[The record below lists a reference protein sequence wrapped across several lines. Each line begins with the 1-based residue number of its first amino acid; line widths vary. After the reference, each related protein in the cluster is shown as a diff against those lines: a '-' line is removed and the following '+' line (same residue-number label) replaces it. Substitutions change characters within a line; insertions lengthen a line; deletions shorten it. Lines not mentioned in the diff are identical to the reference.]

1 MSHDPFIA
9 PTASVSAEAR
19 LAADTSV
26 FYRARLSGPVV
37 LEEQVNVQDNAVV
50 EGTPEH
56 PVRIGRRT
64 SLGHNA
70 RVLGATIEEA
80 CLIAIAATVQPGAHI
95 GSHSIIAANATVPE
109 GMHVPPKSLVIGQG
123 RILRPVREDEI
134 ARIERGADEYVRLG
148 REHLRTLR
156 GLEVEQTRGRGPL

>member
-9 PTASVSAEAR
+9 PTASVSSDAH
-19 LAADTSV
+19 LGPDTSV

-56 PVRIGRRT
+56 PVRIGRRS

-70 RVLGATIEEA
+70 RVLGATIDEA
-80 CLIAIAATVQPGAHI
+80 CLIAIAATVLPGAHV
-95 GSHSIIAANATVPE
+95 GTHSIVAANATVPE
-109 GMHVPPKSLVIGQG
+109 DTQVPPNSLVIGQG
-123 RILRPVREDEI
+123 RILRQVREDEI
-134 ARIERGADEYVRLG
+134 ARIEHGADEYVRLG
-148 REHLRTLR
+148 REHLATLR
-156 GLEVEQTRGRGPL
+156 ALEV